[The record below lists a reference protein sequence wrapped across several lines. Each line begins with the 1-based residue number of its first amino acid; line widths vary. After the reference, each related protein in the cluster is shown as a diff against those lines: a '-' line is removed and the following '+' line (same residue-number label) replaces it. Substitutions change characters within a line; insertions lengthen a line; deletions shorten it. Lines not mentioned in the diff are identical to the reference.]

1 MSDGEELMFLRAYKE
16 SKLDVMKRIA
26 DALERRNEIE
36 STTFE
41 ASKRIIEGLKQEDAV
56 ESALKVDT
64 KIYDGIEVKEEKK
77 EFTWYILSDGKKVRK
92 CNNEPCPFFLKYNDE
107 TGKYEHGDYD
117 MNSNEWTFK
126 QHSCKFWKG

>member
-1 MSDGEELMFLRAYKE
+1 MSDVDSAIIKIEKQLE
-16 SKLDVMKRIA
+16 RIA
-26 DALERRNEIE
+26 DALEGRNKISMEML
-36 STTFE
+36 
-41 ASKRIIEGLKQEDAV
+41 AMWRAEGIAQELKQEDAV

-126 QHSCKFWKG
+126 QHSCKFWKV